1 MAKDYGTGTVYLRG
15 KTYWLQ
21 YYARGKVYRE
31 SAKSKKKMVAV
42 ELLKQRLGD
51 ISQGKMPGVHYEKVL
66 YEDMEALLV
75 TNYEHK
81 GQNRP
86 RINHLKDFFKGY
98 RAVDI
103 KSDLIEK
110 FINTRQKAGASNGT
124 INRELAALKRMF
136 NLAIQ
141 SERLPSRPHISMLGE
156 APPRKGFFEHK
167 DYLALLE
174 KLPDYMRGIVT
185 FAYRTGW
192 RIDEIRNITWAM
204 VDINERLIK
213 IPGDMTKNKEPR
225 TIYLDDALLKLMRH
239 RALKRK
245 GCKYVFHR
253 DGEQVKDFRFTWNRA
268 CRDAGLG
275 YGYKLKKK
283 YVQKWESKLSSG
295 PIMHDFRRT
304 AVRNLSRSMIS
315 QAVAMKI
322 TGHKTTS
329 VFRRYDIVSKDDL
342 ERAARQQEEY
352 LNGKTITK
360 TATN

>member
-1 MAKDYGTGTVYLRG
+1 MLT
-15 KTYWLQ
+15 
-21 YYARGKVYRE
+21 
-31 SAKSKKKMVAV
+31 
-42 ELLKQRLGD
+42 
-51 ISQGKMPGVHYEKVL
+51 
-66 YEDMEALLV
+66 EAL
-75 TNYEHK
+75 
-81 GQNRP
+81 
-86 RINHLKDFFKGY
+86 
-98 RAVDI
+98 
-103 KSDLIEK
+103 
-110 FINTRQKAGASNGT
+110 
-124 INRELAALKRMF
+124 
-136 NLAIQ
+136 
-141 SERLPSRPHISMLGE
+141 
-156 APPRKGFFEHK
+156 PRKGFFEHE

-204 VDINERLIK
+204 VDLNERLIK

-239 RALKRK
+239 QGLKRK
-245 GCKYVFHR
+245 GCEYVFHR
-253 DGEQVKDFRFTWNRA
+253 NGEQVKDFRFIWNNA

-275 YGYKLKKK
+275 YGYKLNQR
-283 YVQKWESKLSSG
+283 YVKKWESKLSSG
-295 PIMHDFRRT
+295 PMMHDFRRT

-352 LNGKTITK
+352 LNGKTTTK
-360 TATN
+360 TATI